1 MKLGFIGFGGAGYGL
16 AKGLHEAGLKEVHY
30 HDRLQETQPYA
41 DVIRRHAGEIGAE
54 QAPSVAVLLSRV
66 ETVISCVTGAMAV
79 SVAKD
84 ASPFLGPG
92 HLYID
97 VNTASPK
104 VKETVAVIV
113 EKTGA
118 AVVDAAMMGAIPT
131 FLHRVPVLASGSGA
145 PRFLES
151 MQPYGMNI
159 TVIGATPGQA
169 SAIKMFRSIFM
180 KGLLSLFLETLTAT
194 HRYGV
199 DEKVL
204 GSIAESLDGVPFLET
219 ARLQMTKGA
228 VNAERMA
235 HEMEEVIATLEE
247 LGVPAGMSRA
257 AREKLLWCAGF
268 GLRERF
274 GGDLP
279 TTLIDVLQAMEETAP
294 AATSHST
301 EHLEVKIT

>member
-1 MKLGFIGFGGAGYGL
+1 MKLGFIGFGGAGYGI
-16 AKGLHEAGLKEVHY
+16 AKGLRQAGLEEVHY
-30 HDRLQETQPYA
+30 HDRLQETPPYA
-41 DVIRRHAGEIGAE
+41 EVVGQHAAEIGAI
-54 QAPSVAVLLSRV
+54 QAVTFGELLSRV
-66 ETVISCVTGAMAV
+66 EVVISCVTGAMAV
-79 SVAKD
+79 SVAD
-84 ASPFLGPG
+84 EAAPFLGPG
-92 HLYID
+92 HLYAD
-97 VNTASPK
+97 ANTAAPR
-104 VKETVAVIV
+104 VKEEVASIV
-113 EKTGA
+113 ERTGA
-118 AVVDAAMMGAIPT
+118 AFVDAAMMGAIPT
-131 FLHRVPVLASGSGA
+131 FLHRVPILASGSGA
-145 PRFLES
+145 GRFKER

-159 TVIGATPGQA
+159 RLIGEKPGQA

-199 DEKVL
+199 DETVL

-235 HEMEEVIATLEE
+235 HEMEEVVATLEE

-274 GGDLP
+274 GGELP
-279 TTLIDVLQAMEETAP
+279 STLTEVLQAMETPSGE
-294 AATSHST
+294 
-301 EHLEVKIT
+301 K

>member
-16 AKGLHEAGLKEVHY
+16 AAGLRQAGLEELHF
-30 HDRLQETQPYA
+30 HDRLQETPPYA
-41 DVIRRHAGEIGAE
+41 EVIERHAAETGAVRAKDVRE
-54 QAPSVAVLLSRV
+54 LLARV
-66 ETVISCVTGAMAV
+66 EVVISCVTGAMSV
-79 SVAKD
+79 SVAEET
-84 ASPFLGPG
+84 APFLSSE

-104 VKETVAVIV
+104 VKERVAEMV
-113 EKTGA
+113 EKSGA
-118 AVVDAAMMGAIPT
+118 AFVDAAMMGAIPA
-131 FLHRVPVLASGSGA
+131 FLHRVPILASGDGA
-145 PRFLES
+145 SRFLES

-159 TVIGATPGQA
+159 SVIGAKPGQA

-204 GSIAESLDGVPFLET
+204 ASLAESLDGVPFLEI
-219 ARLQMTKGA
+219 AQLQMTKGA

-247 LGVPAGMSRA
+247 LGVPTVMSRA

-268 GLRERF
+268 DLRERF
-274 GGDLP
+274 GGELP
-279 TTLIDVLQAMEETAP
+279 ATLMEVLRAMETPP
-294 AATSHST
+294 AGKSLDT
-301 EHLEVKIT
+301 

>member
-1 MKLGFIGFGGAGYGL
+1 MRLGFIGFGGAGYGL
-16 AKGLHEAGLKEVHY
+16 AKGLLGAGLEEVHCF
-30 HDRLQETQPYA
+30 DRLQETHPYA
-41 DVIRRHAGEIGAE
+41 DVIRRHAEEIGAR
-54 QAPSVAVLLSRV
+54 QAKSLVVLLSRA

-79 SVAKD
+79 SVARD
-84 ASPFLGPG
+84 ASPNLGPG
-92 HLYID
+92 HLFID

-104 VKETVAVIV
+104 VKEVAAGIV

-118 AVVDAAMMGAIPT
+118 AFVDAALMGAIPT
-131 FLHRVPVLASGSGA
+131 FLHRVPVLASGGGA
-145 PRFLES
+145 CRFLES
-151 MQPYGMNI
+151 LQPYGMNI

-194 HRYGV
+194 HRYGI
-199 DEKVL
+199 DDRVL
-204 GSIAESLDGVPFLET
+204 GSIAESLDGTPFLET
-219 ARLQMTKGA
+219 ARVQMTKGA

-235 HEMEEVIATLEE
+235 HEMDEVIATLEE
-247 LGVPAGMSRA
+247 LGVPAGMSKA

-279 TTLIDVLQAMEETAP
+279 TTLEEVLQAMDGNTRG
-294 AATSHST
+294 ATSYST
-301 EHLEVKIT
+301 

>member
-16 AKGLHEAGLKEVHY
+16 AKGLLSAGLEEVHY

-41 DVIRRHAGEIGAE
+41 DVIRRHADEIGAK
-54 QAPSVAVLLSRV
+54 QSPSIAVLLSRV

-79 SVAKD
+79 SVAED

-104 VKETVAVIV
+104 VKETAAGIV

-118 AVVDAAMMGAIPT
+118 AFVDAAMMGAIPT
-131 FLHRVPVLASGSGA
+131 FLHRVPILASGGGA

-151 MQPYGMNI
+151 LQPYGMNI
-159 TVIGATPGQA
+159 TVIGAMPGQA

-204 GSIAESLDGVPFLET
+204 GSIADSLDGVPFLET
-219 ARLQMTKGA
+219 ARMQMTKGA

-257 AREKLLWCAGF
+257 SHDKLLWCAGF

-274 GGDLP
+274 GGELP
-279 TTLIDVLQAMEETAP
+279 TTLTDVLQAMEETTP
-294 AATSHST
+294 AATSHLT
-301 EHLEVKIT
+301 